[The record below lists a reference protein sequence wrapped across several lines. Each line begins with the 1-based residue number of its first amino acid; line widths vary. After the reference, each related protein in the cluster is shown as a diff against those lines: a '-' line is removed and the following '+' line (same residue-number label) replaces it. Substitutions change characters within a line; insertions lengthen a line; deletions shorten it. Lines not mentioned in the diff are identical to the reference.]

1 MAPYCSFH
9 RSIVALCFSAMVALI
24 TISDLSLIRQIHLTI
39 MHICGGCFNFPDE
52 VILDICFYM
61 SLVSEVRFVS
71 FLRPCTIF
79 ASSGLSVLASRDI
92 ALGMT
97 WIRCYK
103 SSILDDA
110 FLYIISFGLELINE
124 LFPNEFK
131 HTVFFQSFAKQPY
144 R

>member
-1 MAPYCSFH
+1 MPPYCSFH
-9 RSIVALCFSAMVALI
+9 RCIVALCFSAMVAFI
-24 TISDLSLIRQIHLTI
+24 TISDLSLIRQIHLAI
-39 MHICGGCFNFPDE
+39 MHICGSCLNFPDKI
-52 VILDICFYM
+52 VLYISFYM
-61 SLVSEVRFVS
+61 PLVSEVGFVS
-71 FLRPCTIF
+71 FLRPCTIL
-79 ASSGLSVLASRDI
+79 ASSGLSFPTSRDI

-97 WIRCYK
+97 WIGCYK

-124 LFPNEFK
+124 LLPNEFK